1 MPPSGNFTI
10 VLWRKFA
17 IPGAADGVSIPAL
30 IEENAEELRSRYLGW
45 IYKLGGLR
53 IDGRRLIEHLE
64 IRPRF
69 SYWWMTLLAEKCNF
83 AKSPQI
89 TDTIRLF
96 AFDDWFK
103 HSTNIKY
110 IELVSANHELREC
123 LKNWCE
129 AKTINFE
136 WRQLPVE
143 AKPVSLLK
151 KTINQLPYTIQ
162 AWLWLIKYLLDRWT
176 LRGVGVEEWRKTK
189 SQITFVS
196 YFFNLQS
203 KAAQAGRFESDYWT
217 KLPSILD
224 KKKTLSSWLHL
235 YVRSPIA
242 PTANS
247 AASILRSLNANQDAQ
262 QTHVFL
268 DSFLSIKTV
277 RRAIQDYNNIQRISR
292 FNFTTISQCQF
303 KDSELIYS
311 LLWPLF
317 KKDWEQSF
325 FGIEAMRN
333 VLTLNLFEKAFSDLS
348 NQSVGIYLQENQGWE
363 FGMIHAWRSNAHRGL
378 TGFPHS
384 TVRFWDLRYF
394 FDPRS
399 YYKTQASLPMPDS
412 VVTNGNFVKKSYLEG
427 GYPAR
432 DLIQVEALRYLYLGE
447 VVQIQTGLRSTSSKQ
462 LRILVLGEYLSSNTM
477 FQMRLLREIADELS
491 KFKLTVKAHPFCPID
506 VADYPELKLELSD
519 QPLSDLIGHF
529 DIAFT
534 GSVTSAAVDVY
545 SAGLKVISALD
556 PESLNLSPLRGVEG
570 VRFVSSSD
578 MLREALRAACL
589 KDEKSP
595 ERIQY
600 FNVDPSLPCWRA
612 LLSKD
617 HECNKL

>member
-1 MPPSGNFTI
+1 M
-10 VLWRKFA
+10 LWRKFA
-17 IPGAADGVSIPAL
+17 IPEAANGVSIPAL
-30 IEENAEELRSRYLGW
+30 IEENADVLRSRYLDW
-45 IYKLGGLR
+45 IYKFGDLR
-53 IDGRRLIEHLE
+53 IDGRRLIDHLE

-89 TDTIRLF
+89 TDAVRLF
-96 AFDDWFK
+96 AFDDWVK
-103 HSTNIKY
+103 HSANIKY
-110 IELVSANHELREC
+110 IELVSANHELQEC

-129 AKTINFE
+129 AKKISFE
-136 WRQLPVE
+136 WWQLPVE
-143 AKPVSLLK
+143 AKPDSLLK

-162 AWLWLIKYLLDRWT
+162 AWLWLLKYLLDRWT

-189 SQITFVS
+189 SRITFVS

-217 KLPSILD
+217 KLPSILGE
-224 KKKTLSSWLHL
+224 KNTLSNWLHL
-235 YVRSPIA
+235 YVKSPIA
-242 PTANS
+242 PNANS
-247 AASILRSLNANQDAQ
+247 AANILRSFNANQNAQ

-277 RRAIQDYNNIQRISR
+277 RRAIQDYNNIKRISR
-292 FNFTTISQCQF
+292 FDLANVFQYQF

-363 FGMIHAWRSNAHRGL
+363 FGMIHAWRSNDHRGL

-399 YYKTQASLPMPDS
+399 YYKTQAGLPIPDS
-412 VVTNGNFVKKSYLEG
+412 VATSGNLVKKAYLEG

-432 DLIQVEALRYLYLGE
+432 DLTQVEALRYLYLGE
-447 VVQIQTGLRSTSSKQ
+447 VDHIQRLRSTHQ
-462 LRILVLGEYLSSNTM
+462 SN
-477 FQMRLLREIADELS
+477 
-491 KFKLTVKAHPFCPID
+491 FKLWFWVTTCP
-506 VADYPELKLELSD
+506 
-519 QPLSDLIGHF
+519 QMW
-529 DIAFT
+529 
-534 GSVTSAAVDVY
+534 
-545 SAGLKVISALD
+545 
-556 PESLNLSPLRGVEG
+556 
-570 VRFVSSSD
+570 RF
-578 MLREALRAACL
+578 R
-589 KDEKSP
+589 
-595 ERIQY
+595 
-600 FNVDPSLPCWRA
+600 
-612 LLSKD
+612 
-617 HECNKL
+617 